1 MSCTGCEYD
10 GIFALVPAGESDIT
24 AFDHGSVWT
33 STVSNVP
40 PRAEPDPESAVTL
53 SMIPGYE
60 LRVPESGLKRNSAFN
75 VSQNPGGTH
84 TGAAGVHERAKKLA
98 EKAAATPDEQT
109 YLPDPFG
116 WRFAPDNPDQL
127 GDRDPTMVYMIPL
140 YFGHTPQDGTCSSAS
155 VPGCEGGTPCAASI
169 LYTFEIHSVILS
181 DKRPKGFPLPAS
193 PSSFTPT
200 DPNGVTSNVT
210 TSIQSGFGRYESSH
224 DPRGVANPEGQT
236 SYVTTKI
243 VELNVK
249 ITASACGGW
258 GIWKTNFSDW
268 DVAIPGY
275 SHTSAD
281 ANDVPDESIVF
292 GVACMEC
299 EPVDAVLKIPDDGS
313 GSQGGGKNFNQSSI

>member
-1 MSCTGCEYD
+1 
-10 GIFALVPAGESDIT
+10 
-24 AFDHGSVWT
+24 
-33 STVSNVP
+33 
-40 PRAEPDPESAVTL
+40 
-53 SMIPGYE
+53 
-60 LRVPESGLKRNSAFN
+60 
-75 VSQNPGGTH
+75 
-84 TGAAGVHERAKKLA
+84 
-98 EKAAATPDEQT
+98 
-109 YLPDPFG
+109 
-116 WRFAPDNPDQL
+116 
-127 GDRDPTMVYMIPL
+127 MVYMIPL

-181 DKRPKGFPLPAS
+181 DKRPKEFPLPAS